1 MSSFKKI
8 SFSTRVG
15 KLDYLLG
22 MHYVE
27 VPSHIVKK
35 LGGLNKQRLYCSI
48 NEKVRYSCGLMAL
61 SEGRAYISI
70 NKKRMTD
77 LQLKLG
83 SMIDVVLEPD
93 TSTFGME
100 VPEELEELL
109 KQDPEGEARF
119 LKLSPGKQR
128 NIIYFVSGVK
138 SSQLRID
145 RALKLINNLKALKE
159 GKETM
164 RAIFYGN

>member
-1 MSSFKKI
+1 
-8 SFSTRVG
+8 
-15 KLDYLLG
+15 
-22 MHYVE
+22 
-27 VPSHIVKK
+27 
-35 LGGLNKQRLYCSI
+35 
-48 NEKVRYSCGLMAL
+48 
-61 SEGRAYISI
+61 
-70 NKKRMTD
+70 
-77 LQLKLG
+77 
-83 SMIDVVLEPD
+83 MIDVVLEPD

-164 RAIFYGN
+164 REIFYGN